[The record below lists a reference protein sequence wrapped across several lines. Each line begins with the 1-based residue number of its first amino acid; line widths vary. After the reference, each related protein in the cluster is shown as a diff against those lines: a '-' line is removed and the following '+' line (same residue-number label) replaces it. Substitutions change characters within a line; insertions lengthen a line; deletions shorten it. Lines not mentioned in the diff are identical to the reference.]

1 MVSKFGKLFIASSSA
16 DQLMRHAAVVSPA
29 TTVTPVTQSST
40 DSSSHSGLSN
50 GGKIALATVLPIVGV
65 IAIIAAL
72 AFYMSR
78 RNRGPAV
85 DSPNNSGVWWR
96 RPFARG
102 TTSGSA
108 VAGSSTTV

>member
-1 MVSKFGKLFIASSSA
+1 
-16 DQLMRHAAVVSPA
+16 MRHAAVVSPA